1 MAEEKDISDELLG
14 RWLAGELTEDER
26 IAFEQSEA
34 FQSYQVIAEYSD
46 QLEVGSFDTDAAYKR
61 LKDKRSAPPKAKI
74 IGIPRSRFLA
84 VAASV
89 LVLIGLGSMFF
100 LGDAGVENTTISVA
114 NGERMNVTL
123 PDNSSVALNANSSI
137 VYNKGKWKEERNV
150 KLEGEALFKVKKGK
164 RFRVTTKHGTVE
176 VLGTQFN
183 VLDRNERTEVVCYT
197 GKVLITDSK
206 GKSTI
211 LTKGMAARMNKGV
224 LAGNWKPEI
233 NDKPDWQLG
242 YSTFENVPLQDVLDE
257 LEAQY
262 AIDVNV
268 KANISG
274 RTYHGAF
281 PHDNLDQA
289 LALIFGPMQLNY
301 TKENGVIVVV
311 E

>member
-14 RWLAGELTEDER
+14 RWLAGELTEEER
-26 IAFEQSEA
+26 IEFEQSEA
-34 FQSYQVIAEYSD
+34 YRSYQVIADYSE
-46 QLEVGSFDTDAAYKR
+46 QLEVGSFDTDAAYER
-61 LKDKRSAPPKAKI
+61 LKQKRNAAPKAKI
-74 IGIPRSRFLA
+74 IGMPRSRWIA

-89 LVLIGLGSMFF
+89 LVLIGIGSLFF
-100 LGDAGVENTTISVA
+100 LGDSPIENTTVSVA
-114 NGERMNVTL
+114 NGERKEVKL
-123 PDNSSVALNANSSI
+123 PDNSTVSLNANSSI
-137 VYNKGKWKEERNV
+137 VYNKGSWKEERNV
-150 KLEGEALFKVKKGK
+150 ELKGEAFFSVKKGK

-183 VLDRNERTEVVCYT
+183 VLDRNERTEVICYT
-197 GKVLITDSK
+197 GKVRVTDSK

-224 LAGNWKPEI
+224 LTDSWDPEI
-233 NDKPDWQLG
+233 NEKPDWQLG

-262 AIDVNV
+262 AIDVKV
-268 KANISG
+268 KADING

-301 TKENGVIVVV
+301 TKENGTIVVV
-311 E
+311 D